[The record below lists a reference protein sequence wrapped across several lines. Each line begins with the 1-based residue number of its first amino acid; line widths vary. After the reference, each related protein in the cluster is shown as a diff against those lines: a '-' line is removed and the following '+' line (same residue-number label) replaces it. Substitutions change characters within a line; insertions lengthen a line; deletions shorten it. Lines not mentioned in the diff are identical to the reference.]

1 MDDLIVNLGG
11 RRRICGGNGGG
22 YSGSF
27 GEAGGVDVACFAK
40 AAGDEDVWVP

>member
-1 MDDLIVNLGG
+1 MDNLIVNFGG
-11 RRRICGGNGGG
+11 RRCICGGNGRG

-40 AAGDEDVWVP
+40 AAGDEVVRVP